1 MKKTRKK
8 MKKKEKLI
16 NILLLKNMI
25 IMKQLNNKFKF
36 WKLKALK
43 CHIKDFNQI
52 GMNNNASAPVVDDN
66 NDDIIV
72 ENIFGG
78 KLGETV
84 KVGKTRTYFRK

>member
-1 MKKTRKK
+1 
-8 MKKKEKLI
+8 
-16 NILLLKNMI
+16 
-25 IMKQLNNKFKF
+25 
-36 WKLKALK
+36 
-43 CHIKDFNQI
+43 
-52 GMNNNASAPVVDDN
+52 MNNIASAPVVDDN